1 MKLSLR
7 PSLRVRIIA
16 NLHFILY
23 LFALLTISNFGIVD
37 MVKVILV
44 FLIIIRI
51 VLITFLPVILV

>member
-37 MVKVILV
+37 IVKVILA
-44 FLIIIRI
+44 FLIIVIR
-51 VLITFLPVILV
+51 VLITFLPVIML